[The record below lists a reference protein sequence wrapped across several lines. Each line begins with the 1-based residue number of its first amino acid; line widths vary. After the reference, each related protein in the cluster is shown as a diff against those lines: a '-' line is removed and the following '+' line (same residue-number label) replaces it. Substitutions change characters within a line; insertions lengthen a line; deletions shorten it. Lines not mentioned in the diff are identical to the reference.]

1 MANAADIRGTVFRKG
16 SAVLLARV
24 VGADGNLLAPLDL
37 ASAEYTIHALDPGDP
52 NAETPVNGH
61 AAVAVPVASLISPTL
76 KNDALW
82 EVDTTGY
89 NFRHELD
96 VSADPAFPE
105 AARHYRIVFELHPY
119 QGQVIL
125 VRFRVYAI

>member
-37 ASAEYTIHALDPGDP
+37 ASAEYTIHALDLGDP

-61 AAVAVPVASLISPTL
+61 AA
-76 KNDALW
+76 
-82 EVDTTGY
+82 G
-89 NFRHELD
+89 R
-96 VSADPAFPE
+96 
-105 AARHYRIVFELHPY
+105 ARR
-119 QGQVIL
+119 
-125 VRFRVYAI
+125 R